1 MIHRVNPARFAADMR
16 PSLAVR
22 AGLLGLLSLG
32 ACYTLVFVA
41 TTGESW
47 PSALIDASINVA
59 PLALW
64 GALFF
69 ELDRRWLLQRSLRS
83 QAALHPV
90 AAASF
95 AVLWYF
101 TVTILLGWR
110 AGDFAGSFSV
120 RPFGSIAFAWQM
132 FQGVTLYALVAALAM
147 IDTLAAALREAP
159 DASHGAGTRGDA
171 PADGAER
178 RILVRGDD
186 ELVAVPVDDIV
197 CIERAGDYARLVTS
211 GEAHLTRKSLA
222 ELERQLP
229 DRRFV
234 RVHRSHLISLDALE
248 TAEPIGGGR
257 MRVRLKGGLQIDTS
271 RGGARLLRQRAG

>member
-1 MIHRVNPARFAADMR
+1 MR

-22 AGLLGLLSLG
+22 AGLLGLVALA
-32 ACYTLVFVA
+32 ACYALVFVA
-41 TTGESW
+41 TTGDSW

-69 ELDRRWLLQRSLRS
+69 ELDRRWLLHRSLRI
-83 QAALHPV
+83 QPILHLFS
-90 AAASF
+90 AASF
-95 AVLWYF
+95 AFLWYF

-147 IDTLAAALREAP
+147 VDTLAAALREAT
-159 DASHGAGTRGDA
+159 DVSRGADTSGEI
-171 PADGAER
+171 PADGADR

-186 ELVAVPVDDIV
+186 ELVAIPVDDIV

-211 GEAHLTRKSLA
+211 SEAHLTRKSLA

-248 TAEPIGGGR
+248 AAEPIGGGR

-271 RGGARLLRQRAG
+271 RSGAKLLRERAG

>member
-1 MIHRVNPARFAADMR
+1 MR

-22 AGLLGLLSLG
+22 AGLLGLIALC
-32 ACYTLVFVA
+32 ACYTLVFVS
-41 TTGESW
+41 TTGDRW
-47 PSALIDASINVA
+47 PSALLDALINVC

-64 GALFF
+64 AAVFF
-69 ELDRRWLLQRSLRS
+69 EFNRRWLLHRPARF
-83 QAALHPV
+83 QAPLHL
-90 AAASF
+90 ASAASF

-110 AGDFAGSFSV
+110 SGDFAGSFSV
-120 RPFGSIAFAWQM
+120 RPFSSIAFTWQM
-132 FQGVTLYALVAALAM
+132 FQGAVTYALVAALAL
-147 IDTLAAALREAP
+147 IDVLIVVLRGAIAAE
-159 DASHGAGTRGDA
+159 DA
-171 PADGAER
+171 PEAGEPMPSETAER
-178 RILVRGDD
+178 RILVRGED

-211 GEAHLTRKSLA
+211 GAAHLTRKSLA